1 LVNYS
6 NIEKVDAGNEKY
18 IDLRSDTVTLPCE
31 AMKQAMA
38 TATLGDD
45 VYGEDPTVSS
55 LETYVADL
63 FEKESALFFPTGTQ
77 SNFAAVLAHCQRGE
91 EVIVGRNYHI
101 YSYEAQ
107 GASVLGGVAL
117 CPVDTD
123 NHGAL
128 AVNDLKKSIK
138 PDDFHFPISK
148 LLCLENT
155 VSGNVQ
161 AQDHIE
167 NLSNVAKENGLS
179 VHMDGARIFN
189 AQVHSKLPA
198 SQLVK
203 SSDSVSVCLSKGLG
217 APAGSLL
224 IGEQLLI
231 NKARRIRKMLGGGM
245 RQAGVLAACGLYA
258 LHHNVERL
266 VQDHARARQLARGL
280 AEISELS
287 VDYGENQTN
296 MVFLNYPEEYGT
308 SLQSHLRTKNI
319 LISSLDENT
328 RLVCHLDI
336 SEDEIKQVIKAIK
349 SFFNSLETQYFKPNL
364 SEGI

>member
-1 LVNYS
+1 MANYS
-6 NIEKVDAGNEKY
+6 NIEKIDAGNEQY
-18 IDLRSDTVTLPCE
+18 IDLRSDTVTLPGE
-31 AMKQAMA
+31 AMKQSMV

-45 VYGEDPTVSS
+45 VYGEDPTVNL
-55 LETYVADL
+55 LETYAADL

-107 GASVLGGVAL
+107 GTSVLGGVAL

-123 NHGAL
+123 DHGAL

-155 VSGNVQ
+155 VSGNFQ
-161 AQDHIE
+161 APDHIE
-167 NLSNVAKENGLS
+167 NLSNTAKESGLS

-189 AQVHSKLPA
+189 AQVHSKIPA

-203 SSDSVSVCLSKGLG
+203 SCDSVSVCLSKGLG
-217 APAGSLL
+217 APVGSLL
-224 IGEQLLI
+224 IGEQQLI
-231 NKARRIRKMLGGGM
+231 NKARRIRKMLGGGT

-258 LHHNVERL
+258 LRHNIDRL
-266 VQDHARARQLARGL
+266 EQDHAHARQLAQGL
-280 AEISELS
+280 TRISELS
-287 VDYGENQTN
+287 VDYGNNQTN
-296 MVFLNYPEEYGT
+296 MVFLNCPEEHRA
-308 SLQSHLRTKNI
+308 SLQTHLRTKNI

-328 RLVCHLDI
+328 RMVCHLDV
-336 SEDEIKQVIKAIK
+336 SDDQIKQVINAFTT
-349 SFFNSLETQYFKPNL
+349 FFN
-364 SEGI
+364 